1 MISKFKKLIKF
12 FLSKINYFLGI
23 QRIPYIYD
31 HINIETTS
39 RCNLKCKF
47 CAYDKRDLEVYPIET
62 MNMDLFQNIVHQSIE
77 LGYKKI
83 GLTPTTGDIYM
94 DKSIS
99 QKIEYLENLNHYDGY
114 FFYTNFIP
122 IKKNQIEEL
131 FDKKKLISFGIS
143 IYGHDLETFKR
154 FSGGSTNAYTRMIEN
169 LNHLEKTLQNK
180 SINFEISISQ
190 RTEKNFNLID
200 NNSELSKIIQKILK
214 ISKITYEANSEFNN
228 WGNIVKSED
237 VKNLNINLNT
247 KKIPKTGSCSLIYSR
262 LIVGAN
268 GLVNACACRDAN
280 FSLRLGNIKN
290 DNIKNIVSL
299 KNKKYKDLI
308 ERQERNDFPEVCKSC
323 DFYRSIYQKNFPTWI
338 LKNKRN
344 KYYKL
349 SEVKDILEK
358 R

>member
-1 MISKFKKLIKF
+1 MISKFKKIIKYY
-12 FLSKINYFLGI
+12 LSKLNFFLGI
-23 QRIPYIYD
+23 QKIPYIYD

-47 CAYDKRDLEVYPIET
+47 CAYDKRDLEIYPIET
-62 MNMDLFQNIVHQSIE
+62 MDMELFKDIVSQSLD

-99 QKIEYLENLNHYDGY
+99 EKIKFLENLNRYDGY

-131 FDKKKLISFGIS
+131 FYKNKLISFGIS
-143 IYGHDLETFKR
+143 IYGHDLETFKK
-154 FSGGSTNAYTRMIEN
+154 FSGGTINAYNKMIEN
-169 LNHLEKTLQNK
+169 LIFLEKILGEKDQT
-180 SINFEISISQ
+180 FEISISQ
-190 RTEKNFNLID
+190 RTEKDFNLQRNHSD
-200 NNSELSKIIQKILK
+200 LSNIIKKILK
-214 ISKITYEANSEFNN
+214 KNKVIYEANSEFNN
-228 WGNIVKSED
+228 WGGIIKIDD
-237 VKNLNINLNT
+237 VKNLNIDLNST
-247 KKIPKTGSCSLIYSR
+247 ETSKIGSCSLIYSR
-262 LIVGAN
+262 LIIGAN

-280 FSLRLGNIKN
+280 YSLRLGNVKTEKIK
-290 DNIKNIVSL
+290 DIISL

-308 ERQERNDFPEVCKSC
+308 DRQEKNDFPEVCKSC

-338 LKNKRN
+338 LRN
-344 KYYKL
+344 KKTRHYRLTEIK
-349 SEVKDILEK
+349 SILDN